1 MAPKTKFLTNDAA
14 TRKKWARDLFSII
27 YPNIEV
33 NYLLGTGSDAI
44 IQVRNE
50 LGKGEGDQIKMD
62 IRLPLSGTGIVGDN
76 TVEGNE
82 EKISFRNFY
91 LTIEELNHAVD
102 TGGRMEEQRVPYNL
116 MTEGKAGLQEWWV
129 ERLSDYAVN
138 NLVGNSAFVF
148 CGRDMSASSTAFAQ
162 AIAEPNS
169 NQHMFMN
176 GAASEAALTSADT
189 VDLGFLDAM
198 KQRAEIPNTDCFKV
212 RPLKMGGKN
221 YFRVMMHNY
230 MFDSLRR
237 NTNVGE
243 WGDLQ
248 RAAGKLKMPEVE
260 IEYNGLLISKSER
273 VPRTNTSNSTGSY
286 DGVYRC
292 VLLGAQAA
300 CWAWGGAGES
310 KSTTMS
316 FVPYTKDAERF
327 VMIRGG
333 GIFGC
338 KAVSFTTSGD
348 YGRVVGSAWADR
360 LQ

>member
-1 MAPKTKFLTNDAA
+1 MAPKTQILTNDAQ

-33 NYLLGTGSDAI
+33 AYLLGTGTDSI

-50 LGKGEGDQIKMD
+50 LGKGEGDEIKMD
-62 IRLPLSGTGIVGDN
+62 IRLPLSGTGIVGN
-76 TVEGNE
+76 KTVEGNE
-82 EKISFRNFY
+82 EKMSFRQFKF
-91 LTIEELNHAVD
+91 TIEELNHAVD
-102 TGGRMEEQRVPYNL
+102 TGGRMEEQRIPYNL
-116 MTEGKAGLQEWWV
+116 MVEGKAGLQEWWV
-129 ERLSDYAVN
+129 ERLSEYAVN
-138 NLVGNSAFVF
+138 TLAGNSAFIF
-148 CGRDMSASSTAFAQ
+148 CGKDMSSSTDAFAQ
-162 AIAEPNS
+162 VIAEPGS
-169 NQHMFMN
+169 NQHLFIN
-176 GAASEAALTSADT
+176 GHSAESTMTAADT
-189 VDLGFLDAM
+189 IDLGFLDAM
-198 KQRAEIPNTDCFKV
+198 KQRAEIPASGCYKL
-212 RPLKMGGKN
+212 RPLMMGGKR
-221 YFRVMMHNY
+221 YFRVLMHNY

-260 IEYNGLLISKSER
+260 IEYNGMLISKSER
-273 VPRTNTSNSTGSY
+273 MPRTTAGSTSTE
-286 DGVYRC
+286 GVYRA

-348 YGRVVGSAWADR
+348 YGRIVGSAWADK